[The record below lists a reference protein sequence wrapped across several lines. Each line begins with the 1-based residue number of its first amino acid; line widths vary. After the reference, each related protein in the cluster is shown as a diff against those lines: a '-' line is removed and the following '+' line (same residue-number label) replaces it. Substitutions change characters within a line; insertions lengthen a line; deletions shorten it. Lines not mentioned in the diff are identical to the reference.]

1 MPSQKVEIRFLCF
14 NLFVFPVVIG
24 ISDYRASVAFM
35 YVNTVVNGL
44 QGFGIF
50 LIYCVISRE
59 IRGGV
64 KGIWKRSR
72 AGSKLDDG
80 KTATFGQELR
90 KKSTVDSNIILG
102 VHHSTPGK
110 FTELPI

>member
-1 MPSQKVEIRFLCF
+1 MPSQKVEIRFSCF
-14 NLFVFPVVIG
+14 TLFVFPVVIG
-24 ISDYRASVAFM
+24 MSDYRASVAFM
-35 YVNTVVNGL
+35 YMNTVVNGL